1 MAQAAAAEFPAG
13 TTSGPEMIKAP
24 GANRFAFFG
33 GFSPGVFR
41 EDVNHGVYHASD
53 RFRAGRRW
61 VLLVDPPI

>member
-1 MAQAAAAEFPAG
+1 
-13 TTSGPEMIKAP
+13 MIKAP

-61 VLLVDPPI
+61 VLLVDPHI